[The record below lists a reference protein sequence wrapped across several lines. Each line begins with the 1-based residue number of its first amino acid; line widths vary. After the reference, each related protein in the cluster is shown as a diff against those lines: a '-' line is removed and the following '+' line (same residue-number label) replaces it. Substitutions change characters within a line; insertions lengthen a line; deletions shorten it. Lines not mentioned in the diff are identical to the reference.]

1 MYFLLFRYHLP
12 LGMSVAFLLSCAMFG
27 RNWSS
32 GSGEDD
38 FRPSIFAISLLF
50 PLEDERGPSFKQT

>member
-12 LGMSVAFLLSCAMFG
+12 LGMSVALLLNCSKFG
-27 RNWSS
+27 RNWPS

-50 PLEDERGPSFKQT
+50 PLEKERGPSFEQT